1 MSLKLSF
8 ESTAAVESSRS
19 SRVES
24 FCENKAA
31 FFRFPSGSRTSM
43 QEGRMAEWQAD

>member
-8 ESTAAVESSRS
+8 VSTAAVES